1 MLENM
6 YDEICLLKCLLSNRV
21 SKLLESICCDVK
33 HKSNF
38 PTNNTDNSSKKRS
51 QDEIFNNTQAI
62 SDFDLG
68 NYKINSLQTRR

>member
-1 MLENM
+1 MLEKM
-6 YDEICLLKCLLSNRV
+6 YDEICLLKCLLTNRV
-21 SKLLESICCDVK
+21 SKLLESMNCDVK

-38 PTNNTDNSSKKRS
+38 PTNNTDSGSKRPT
-51 QDEIFNNTQAI
+51 DEVFNNTQAI